1 MTSTNTSQIES
12 RTQKVKRSLRIQA
25 KALLEFWQRYRKNRA
40 AVFGLSMVI
49 AFALIAFLAALLA
62 PYSPYEMHL
71 QDFARIYLSPNEQYL
86 MGTDQYGRDVFSRII
101 WGARVSLFVGFVSA
115 GISAAV
121 GVSLGSIAGYY
132 GGTVD
137 NAIMRF
143 VDMFLTIPQF
153 FLILTIV
160 AIFGSSLWNVMI
172 VIGLTI
178 WPSTARLIR
187 AEFLSFK
194 EKEFVLAARSIGAG
208 DRHLM
213 FKEIAPN
220 AIFPAVVNGSLQV
233 GSAILTESALSFLGL
248 GDPNQVSWG
257 YMLNDAMGS
266 FIRAWWMSV
275 FPGAMISLVVISFN
289 LLGDGLNDALNPY
302 LKER

>member
-12 RTQKVKRSLRIQA
+12 RTQKAKRSLRIQA
-25 KALLEFWQRYRKNRA
+25 KALAEFWERYRKNRA
-40 AVFGLSMVI
+40 AVFGLLMVI
-49 AFALIAFLAALLA
+49 AFALIALLAPLLA

-71 QDFARIYLSPNEQYL
+71 QDFARIYLSPAEQHL
-86 MGTDQYGRDVFSRII
+86 MGTDQFGRDVFSRII

-132 GGTVD
+132 GGIVD
-137 NAIMRF
+137 NAVMRF

-160 AIFGSSLWNVMI
+160 AIFGSSLWNVMV

-178 WPSTARLIR
+178 WPSTARLVR

-194 EKEFVLAARSIGAG
+194 EKEFVQAARSIGAG

-289 LLGDGLNDALNPY
+289 LLGDGFNDALNPY

>member
-12 RTQKVKRSLRIQA
+12 RTQKAKRSLRIQA
-25 KALLEFWQRYRKNRA
+25 KALVEFWGRYRKNRA

-49 AFALIAFLAALLA
+49 AFALIALLA
-62 PYSPYEMHL
+62 PLLAQYSPFEMHL
-71 QDFARIYLSPNEQYL
+71 QDFTRIYLSPDEQYL
-86 MGTDQYGRDVFSRII
+86 MGTDQFGRDVFSRII

-132 GGTVD
+132 GGIVD
-137 NAIMRF
+137 NAVMRF

-160 AIFGSSLWNVMI
+160 AIFGSSLWNVMV

-194 EKEFVLAARSIGAG
+194 EKEFVQAARSVGAG

-275 FPGAMISLVVISFN
+275 FPGLMISLVVISFN

>member
-1 MTSTNTSQIES
+1 MTSTTTFKIES
-12 RTQKVKRSLRIQA
+12 RTQKTKRSLRIQA
-25 KALLEFWQRYRKNRA
+25 KALAEFWERYRKNRA

-49 AFALIAFLAALLA
+49 AFALIALLAPFLA

-71 QDFARIYLSPNEQYL
+71 QDFARIYLSPDEQHL

-132 GGTVD
+132 GGIID
-137 NAIMRF
+137 NAVMRF

-160 AIFGSSLWNVMI
+160 AIFGSSLWNVMV

-194 EKEFVLAARSIGAG
+194 EKEFVQAARSIGAG

-220 AIFPAVVNGSLQV
+220 AVFPAVVNGSLQV

>member
-12 RTQKVKRSLRIQA
+12 RTQKAKRSLRIQA
-25 KALLEFWQRYRKNRA
+25 KALVEYWGRYRKNRA

-49 AFALIAFLAALLA
+49 AFALIALLA
-62 PYSPYEMHL
+62 PLLAQYSPFEMHL
-71 QDFARIYLSPNEQYL
+71 QDFTRIYLSPDEQYL
-86 MGTDQYGRDVFSRII
+86 MGTDQFGRDVFSRII

-132 GGTVD
+132 GGIVD
-137 NAIMRF
+137 NAVMRF

-160 AIFGSSLWNVMI
+160 AIFGSSLWNVMV

-194 EKEFVLAARSIGAG
+194 EKEFVQAARSVGAG

-275 FPGAMISLVVISFN
+275 FPGLMISLVVISFN